1 MRHLRLVNNPK
12 MIINPLT
19 LISLIVSCNSF
30 YPCPPRSYLL
40 LNWYI
45 NHLINM
51 CILFNYFELFGSLC
65 SWEKLEMFS
74 PLKIYSNFTIN
85 KILFDGS
92 QYVEL
97 EIKVHTNKHT
107 SLVLV
112 TLSNPK
118 FFTCYFQGKRRST
131 ALDSGTN
138 HELY

>member
-1 MRHLRLVNNPK
+1 M
-12 MIINPLT
+12 
-19 LISLIVSCNSF
+19 
-30 YPCPPRSYLL
+30 
-40 LNWYI
+40 
-45 NHLINM
+45 
-51 CILFNYFELFGSLC
+51 FNYFELFGSLC

-92 QYVEL
+92 QYVE
-97 EIKVHTNKHT
+97 HTNKDT